1 MRRGTDTDMDHSA
14 EHIPNGS
21 SGHEQSEVDVRTI
34 VISLAALLVGA
45 MLVALLTI
53 GIFRYFHTVNRVDET
68 LKENPQQIPP
78 EPRVEERPYEQL
90 ISVRAREEHI
100 LNSYAWVDQ
109 KEGTVRVPI
118 SSAIDMLAAKGLQ
131 SHDYLGD
138 ILAGKKPPM
147 PVKGPEPKVQGLK
160 NAK

>member
-1 MRRGTDTDMDHSA
+1 MDHSV

-21 SGHEQSEVDVRTI
+21 PGHEEREVDVRTI
-34 VISLAALLVGA
+34 VVSLAALLVGA

-53 GIFRYFHTVNRVDET
+53 GIFRYFHAANKVDQT
-68 LKENPQQIPP
+68 AKENPQQIPP

-90 ISVRAREEHI
+90 ISVRAREERI
-100 LNSYAWVDQ
+100 LNSYAWVDK

-118 SSAIDMLAAKGLQ
+118 SNAIDMLAQKGLP
-131 SHDYLGD
+131 SHDYMGD
-138 ILAGKKPPM
+138 ILAGRKPPM
-147 PVKGPEPKVQGLK
+147 PPKAPEPKVQGIK

>member
-1 MRRGTDTDMDHSA
+1 MDHSV

-34 VISLAALLVGA
+34 VVSLAALLMGA
-45 MLVALLTI
+45 MMVALLTI
-53 GIFRYFHTVNRVDET
+53 GIFRYFHAENKVDQT
-68 LKENPQQIPP
+68 AKENPQQIPP

-90 ISVRAREEHI
+90 ISVRAREERI
-100 LNSYAWVDQ
+100 LNSYAWVDK

-118 SSAIDMLAAKGLQ
+118 SNAIDMLAQKGLQ

-138 ILAGKKPPM
+138 VLAGRKPPM
-147 PVKGPEPKVQGLK
+147 PPKAPPQGTK

>member
-1 MRRGTDTDMDHSA
+1 MDHSV

-34 VISLAALLVGA
+34 VVSLAALLVGA

-78 EPRVEERPYEQL
+78 EPRVEERPYEQRYDL
-90 ISVRAREEHI
+90 SGNRSIALAPLPAPQLDIDLRARRPRLRAVEQWPRSRRRQSIGDHRRPRRQ
-100 LNSYAWVDQ
+100 SRYV
-109 KEGTVRVPI
+109 
-118 SSAIDMLAAKGLQ
+118 GLPRYW
-131 SHDYLGD
+131 SRF
-138 ILAGKKPPM
+138 M
-147 PVKGPEPKVQGLK
+147 
-160 NAK
+160 

>member
-1 MRRGTDTDMDHSA
+1 MDHGI

-45 MLVALLTI
+45 MLAALLTI

-68 LKENPQQIPP
+68 AKENPQQVPP

-90 ISVRAREEHI
+90 IGVKAREEHA
-100 LNSYAWVDQ
+100 LTSYAWVDK

-118 SSAIDMLAAKGLQ
+118 ANAIEMLAQKGLPA
-131 SHDYLGD
+131 HDYLQD
-138 ILAGKKPPM
+138 ILAGRKPPM
-147 PVKGPEPKVQGLK
+147 PPKAPEGSK
-160 NAK
+160 NGK

>member
-1 MRRGTDTDMDHSA
+1 MDHSV

-21 SGHEQSEVDVRTI
+21 SGHEEREVDVRTI
-34 VISLAALLVGA
+34 VVSLAALLVGA
-45 MLVALLTI
+45 MLAAFLTI
-53 GIFRYFHTVNRVDET
+53 GIFRYFHSANKVDQT
-68 LKENPQQIPP
+68 AKENPQQIPP

-90 ISVRAREEHI
+90 ISVRAREERI
-100 LNSYAWVDQ
+100 LNSYAWVDR

-118 SSAIDMLAAKGLQ
+118 SNAIDMLAQKGLP

-147 PVKGPEPKVQGLK
+147 PPKVPEPNVQGIK